1 MANCP
6 LADDCP
12 SFSERMQGMGC
23 QHYEE
28 NRGGAEWCQHYGMPI
43 SELKQQP
50 VTPGEEV
57 IVDIDDIHESGAGV
71 GSTEDGFIVFV
82 DGLLPP
88 ARAKVRIDRVKG
100 SHARAKKIVE
110 RLPLEDDE
118 EDASEESE
126 ADEPE
131 AADEDGV
138 DTDDTDDADDDSEG
152 STEEDGAVDDTD
164 DDTDGPDRPDR
175 DRLGSRENFWGG

>member
-6 LADDCP
+6 LAEDCP

-43 SELKQQP
+43 TELKQQP

-100 SHARAKKIVE
+100 SHARAKKVVE

-118 EDASEESE
+118 ETAEDADSDD
-126 ADEPE
+126 DE
-131 AADEDGV
+131 
-138 DTDDTDDADDDSEG
+138 TDDTDADDSDTAESAD
-152 STEEDGAVDDTD
+152 EEDDPDNSDDS
-164 DDTDGPDRPDR
+164 PNRPDR

>member
-6 LADDCP
+6 LAEDCP

-43 SELKQQP
+43 TELKQQP

-100 SHARAKKIVE
+100 SHARAKKIIE

-118 EDASEESE
+118 ETAEDADSDD
-126 ADEPE
+126 DE
-131 AADEDGV
+131 
-138 DTDDTDDADDDSEG
+138 TDDTATGDDTDADDNDTAESAD
-152 STEEDGAVDDTD
+152 EEDDPDNSDD
-164 DDTDGPDRPDR
+164 GLDRPDR

>member
-6 LADDCP
+6 LAEDCP

-118 EDASEESE
+118 DTADA
-126 ADEPE
+126 A
-131 AADEDGV
+131 
-138 DTDDTDDADDDSEG
+138 DDTDEPTDEADL
-152 STEEDGAVDDTD
+152 D
-164 DDTDGPDRPDR
+164 DDTAGTETDESDDSPDRPDR

>member
-12 SFSERMQGMGC
+12 SFSERVQGMGC

-118 EDASEESE
+118 GDDAEESDADETGVDDASDGDDAEES
-126 ADEPE
+126 
-131 AADEDGV
+131 ADEDGV
-138 DTDDTDDADDDSEG
+138 DSEE
-152 STEEDGAVDDTD
+152 S
-164 DDTDGPDRPDR
+164 DGPDRPDR

>member
-6 LADDCP
+6 LAEDCP

-118 EDASEESE
+118 DTADA
-126 ADEPE
+126 A
-131 AADEDGV
+131 
-138 DTDDTDDADDDSEG
+138 DDTDEPTDEA
-152 STEEDGAVDDTD
+152 APD
-164 DDTDGPDRPDR
+164 DDTAGTETDESDDSPDRPDR

>member
-12 SFSERMQGMGC
+12 SFSERVQGMGC

-71 GSTEDGFIVFV
+71 GSTQDGFIVFV

-118 EDASEESE
+118 DEE
-126 ADEPE
+126 ADESD
-131 AADEDGV
+131 AADEAGV
-138 DTDDTDDADDDSEG
+138 DDDSDDDSEE
-152 STEEDGAVDDTD
+152 SADEDADDESD
-164 DDTDGPDRPDR
+164 DDGPDRPDR

>member
-12 SFSERMQGMGC
+12 SFSERVQGMGC

-71 GSTEDGFIVFV
+71 GSTQDGFIVFV

-118 EDASEESE
+118 DEE
-126 ADEPE
+126 ADESD
-131 AADEDGV
+131 ADDEIGV
-138 DTDDTDDADDDSEG
+138 DDDSDDDSEDD
-152 STEEDGAVDDTD
+152 SEDAADADAADESD
-164 DDTDGPDRPDR
+164 DDDGPDRPDR